1 MLPKK
6 PARTKLTEHRN
17 ITPNDTG
24 AGLSI
29 IDMGTLEHMNLV
41 PYIDTT
47 TNYAEK
53 CLDASGSNMNII
65 GTIELNTERSV
76 YNQEAY
82 AIICATRHWYV
93 YLVGNKFT
101 LNSDHNP
108 LTHLLK
114 KKDPRGKVARWIA
127 ELETFQFNVEYISG
141 KKNIKAGALSR
152 NENAGSDLPFDWME
166 GQMYALLAKE
176 CVSNNVPMKEG
187 QLKKYAK
194 QLRIE
199 KDVLTKSGRAI
210 IPPNMRLFVFEQ
222 YHKTCH
228 LGLNKLYEIMKKR
241 IFWPNMRTFIANE
254 LALCTIC
261 AQCKADTKSLK
272 APLLPIYE
280 PTAPMD
286 FISLDIG
293 YMPTDIN
300 GYQYI
305 LMIGDLFS
313 KYIEVIPLRDQTA
326 STITSALW
334 EKWIMKYGSPKF
346 LLTDQGS
353 NVDGSILAKLC
364 QGFNIEKRRTSG
376 YHSQCNGFAERN
388 IRSVKELF
396 RTALIEFQLP
406 QIMWKDILPS
416 IVFALNTS
424 VNASTKCAPYT
435 VIYGRQPR
443 LPIDILLDVDVK
455 QMSAPNPTEY
465 LKDMKIQ
472 IRDILSHVSKNLN
485 ISRMSMMRQ
494 YNKNVKFFDYQA
506 GDKVWVK
513 RRHYKPGENRKLSPR
528 NTGPWTIE
536 LKKNEW
542 CQL

>member
-1 MLPKK
+1 
-6 PARTKLTEHRN
+6 
-17 ITPNDTG
+17 
-24 AGLSI
+24 
-29 IDMGTLEHMNLV
+29 
-41 PYIDTT
+41 
-47 TNYAEK
+47 
-53 CLDASGSNMNII
+53 
-65 GTIELNTERSV
+65 
-76 YNQEAY
+76 
-82 AIICATRHWYV
+82 
-93 YLVGNKFT
+93 
-101 LNSDHNP
+101 
-108 LTHLLK
+108 
-114 KKDPRGKVARWIA
+114 
-127 ELETFQFNVEYISG
+127 
-141 KKNIKAGALSR
+141 
-152 NENAGSDLPFDWME
+152 
-166 GQMYALLAKE
+166 
-176 CVSNNVPMKEG
+176 
-187 QLKKYAK
+187 
-194 QLRIE
+194 
-199 KDVLTKSGRAI
+199 
-210 IPPNMRLFVFEQ
+210 
-222 YHKTCH
+222 
-228 LGLNKLYEIMKKR
+228 
-241 IFWPNMRTFIANE
+241 
-254 LALCTIC
+254 
-261 AQCKADTKSLK
+261 
-272 APLLPIYE
+272 
-280 PTAPMD
+280 
-286 FISLDIG
+286 
-293 YMPTDIN
+293 
-300 GYQYI
+300 
-305 LMIGDLFS
+305 MIGDLFS

-334 EKWIMKYGSPKF
+334 GKWIMKYGSPKF

-424 VNASTKCAPYT
+424 VNASTNCAPYT

-536 LKKNEW
+536 LKKSNGVNYEIKNNRNQRKVIHHDRLLPYRTNENNSPKELTAGSPPPVTVENVYSSSESSSEGSSESCDTDQRENEILSPRYPRRERRQRLLEGYIPW
-542 CQL
+542 DIIEHHL